1 MAKRTK
7 KGKLCLPWV
16 GIPLSLDPVPVIDP
30 AIKLNFPGTDYGL
43 PYFSSITNE
52 PALIRIVSSTSAK
65 LNKEKN
71 SERRHYLGGSDIG
84 QIVQANSQ
92 VMGSIVMDKITN
104 DDEYRLDPGLEL
116 FTAAADAENSF
127 LYIRLET
134 PMAFNAT
141 LAKYIYLVKI
151 ALVSVKGDTSN
162 DAQSIT
168 VPETYNLEGSGLYA
182 HGYIGK

>member
-1 MAKRTK
+1 MSKKTK

-16 GIPLSLDPVPVIDP
+16 GMPLSVDPVPVIDP

-52 PALIRIVSSTSAK
+52 PALIRINSSTSAK

-84 QIVQANSQ
+84 VIVQANSQ

-104 DDEYRLDPGLEL
+104 DDDYRLDPGLEL
-116 FTAAADAENSF
+116 FTAAADVENTF
-127 LYIRLET
+127 LYIRLEI
-134 PMAFNAT
+134 PMGQNTT
-141 LAKYIYLVKI
+141 LGKYIYEVKV